1 MSEAANHRTGA
12 VARAVDLHQAG
23 RYGEALEAYRRIL
36 TEDPANVEA
45 LTYRGVALMQQG
57 DLDGA
62 LQSLREALARDP
74 DAAPANAYLAN
85 ALQMA
90 GRATEAEAHYRR
102 ALDAAPGDPRTLN
115 NFGVLLGRL
124 GRREEAVGAFRQAME
139 IEPDYAEACG
149 NCGDALLALER
160 WEDAAEAFRQASE
173 ADPEAPRGWL
183 GLGRALRAAGRP
195 AEAVAA
201 FDRAVALDP
210 KDPVAH
216 HARGRCL
223 KALGRLEDA
232 VSAYRRALAL
242 APDYHEARH
251 NLGVALK
258 LSGRPAEAV
267 ACYREVLKSRPKRPG
282 TQFNLG
288 NALLDAGD
296 VESAVEAYRAAIALR
311 PDHLEAHRALNDL
324 YWQQGRSDAY
334 AGSYEDAL
342 RRAPRSVELRQQ
354 YARQLELVGDV
365 ERAERVL
372 RDAVGALG
380 EHPPFLHR
388 LAVIAAQRGRP
399 DEAAA
404 QYRAAIE
411 MAPDVDLYRR
421 DYVILLLRIG
431 RYGEAEDQLDAWEG
445 LTPDDQAMWAYR
457 GLAWRLTGDPR
468 ADWLADYERFVR
480 PIRLAP
486 PAPHE
491 SLGDFLAVLRGTL
504 EALHPDAAHPLEQTL
519 RGGTQTPGDLFNRTE
534 PAVRALRGEIERAVR
549 AYIAALPDD
558 PSHPFLRRKT
568 GGFAFSGSW
577 SVRLK
582 TKGFHV
588 NHVHPKGWISSACYI
603 QLPDSMRSAPDS
615 DKSGWIGFGQSPLL
629 LGERDAVVKWVRP
642 EEGLLVLFPS
652 YAWHGTQPF
661 AADAVRL
668 SVAFD
673 AVPA

>member
-1 MSEAANHRTGA
+1 MGEGAKQRAAT

-23 RYGEALEAYRRIL
+23 RYGEALDAYRRVL
-36 TEDPANVEA
+36 AEDPANVEA

-62 LQSLREALARDP
+62 MRSLREALARDP
-74 DAAPANAYLAN
+74 DGAPAHAYLAN
-85 ALQMA
+85 ALQVA
-90 GRATEAEAHYRR
+90 GHPTEAETHYRR
-102 ALDAAPGDPRTLN
+102 ALAAAPDDPRTLN
-115 NFGVLLGRL
+115 NFGILLGSL
-124 GRREEAVGAFRQAME
+124 GRREEAVRAFRRAME
-139 IEPDYAEACG
+139 IQPDYAEACG
-149 NCGDALLALER
+149 NCGDALLALEL
-160 WEDAAEAFRQASE
+160 WADAADAFRQATQ
-173 ADPEAPRGWL
+173 AAPEARRGWL
-183 GLGRALRAAGRP
+183 GLGRALTAAERP
-195 AEAVAA
+195 AEALAA
-201 FDRAVALDP
+201 FDRAAALDP
-210 KDPVAH
+210 KEPVAH

-232 VSAYRRALAL
+232 VSAYRTALAL

-267 ACYREVLKSRPKRPG
+267 ACYRGVLKERPERPG

-334 AGSYEDAL
+334 AGSYDDAV
-342 RRAPRSVELRQQ
+342 RRAPRSIELRQQ

-372 RDAVGALG
+372 RDAVGELG

-388 LAVIAAQRGRP
+388 LAVIAAQRGRV

-404 QYRAAIE
+404 RYRAAIE
-411 MAPDVDLYRR
+411 MAPEVDLYRR
-421 DYVILLLRIG
+421 DYVILLLRLG
-431 RYGEAEDQLDAWEG
+431 RVDEAEDQLDAWEG

-468 ADWLADYERFVR
+468 AEWLADYERFVR
-480 PIRLAP
+480 PIRLEP
-486 PAPHE
+486 PAPHQ
-491 SLGDFLAVLRGTL
+491 SLGDFLAALRGTL
-504 EALHPDAAHPLEQTL
+504 EALHPEAAHPLEQTL

-534 PAVRALRGEIERAVR
+534 PTVRALRAEIERAVR
-549 AYIAALPDD
+549 AYIAGLPDD

-603 QLPDSMRSAPDS
+603 KLPDGMQSAPES

-629 LGERDAVVKWVRP
+629 LGERDAVAKWVRP

-661 AADAVRL
+661 ASGAVRL